1 MILGSAGAEDP
12 ATIAAGGRDAAR
24 GSSEIGRV
32 GGRDSSCRLAA
43 VKRKMGAT
51 NGLFGVLRPAEV
63 PCFYN
68 DLGVVR
74 KTAKPLCAGSIP
86 ARASKLSSAN

>member
-1 MILGSAGAEDP
+1 MQHTAVKWAELEAG
-12 ATIAAGGRDAAR
+12 I
-24 GSSEIGRV
+24 
-32 GGRDSSCRLAA
+32 SSCRLAA

-86 ARASKLSSAN
+86 ARASNPLNNLREKNPKRINAM